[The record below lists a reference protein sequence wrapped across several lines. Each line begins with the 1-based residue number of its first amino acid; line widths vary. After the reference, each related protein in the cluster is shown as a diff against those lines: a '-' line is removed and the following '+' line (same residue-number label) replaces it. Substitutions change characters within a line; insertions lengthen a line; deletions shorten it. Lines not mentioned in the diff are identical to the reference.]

1 MGIVLAYAINDRDSF
16 KNIEN
21 WIKQI
26 KQHASENVQKI
37 LVGNK
42 CDMEDRQVSE
52 EEGRV
57 MV

>member
-1 MGIVLAYAINDRDSF
+1 MLAYAINDRDSF

>member
-57 MV
+57 KV